1 MKFHETIK
9 KLQLSIWVEIQ
20 DNNNLEL
27 LLIEGKATEVEL
39 ILQWFKL
46 NDEFIKA
53 FGLPQDY
60 LDLLET
66 KREACLKMAEY
77 CQTLDRFTEFE
88 SKILIEE
95 LNAQT
100 KTAVDFSITDEKGYI
115 EESLGFWLDP
125 ERITVYEYYSKKKQA
140 QRKWQTQS
148 KITT

>member
-1 MKFHETIK
+1 MKFYDTIK
-9 KLQLSIWVEIQ
+9 KLPLSVWIEIQ
-20 DNNNLEL
+20 DTNNLNLLVTEGEATQGEL
-27 LLIEGKATEVEL
+27 V
-39 ILQWFKL
+39 LQWFKL
-46 NDEFIKA
+46 NDEFILD

-125 ERITVYEYYSKKKQA
+125 ERITVFEYYSKKKQA

-148 KITT
+148 KITK